1 MNRALG
7 AFNPFFTGTGQ
18 QLQAQGMSLANQLGA
33 GQLGLGAGQ
42 LGLGAGQ
49 LGLGAGNLMQGGE
62 QIQAQGRL
70 SGLSNLT
77 NMGLGLAPIQAG
89 QMNQVPQ
96 GVPPPAPTSSG
107 EGFVANS
114 PMARWGIGRQQ
125 GGPVEGYANG
135 GVVANQPG
143 RSDFGDFMSNLLYG
157 QTFNRQVPQAPPPM
171 RVPIQQIQRSQ
182 GSQPNLQM
190 QTMPSGAYGGGGL
203 GLKLDAIANAQRA
216 ATGAKWADLMNRP
229 GYSHLDKMELG
240 SVMGMDRMI

>member
-77 NMGLGLAPIQAG
+77 NMGLGL
-89 QMNQVPQ
+89 
-96 GVPPPAPTSSG
+96 SG

-143 RSDFGDFMSNLLYG
+143 RSDFGDYMSNLLYG
-157 QTFNRQVPQAPPPM
+157 QTFNREVPQAPQAPM

-203 GLKLDAIANAQRA
+203 TKFDAIANAQNA
-216 ATGAKWADLMNRP
+216 ADS
-229 GYSHLDKMELG
+229 YKM
-240 SVMGMDRMI
+240 